1 MDYKYT
7 IDFIGEKLYNK
18 FIIIISG
25 DYMGK
30 IMDLFNTIKSNW
42 KTPAEGNYVPY
53 KEIVS
58 YSLGGTGVYFITAIV
73 GMIGLS
79 AGSMI
84 VGASIGIT
92 AMDLQTM
99 NVIST
104 LIMLLMAPTRAMLFD
119 NTKSK
124 MGKFRPYLLT
134 LGLPTAII
142 GTVFVYLPYE
152 TMAYNEKLVA
162 VFVCYTLLQFFS
174 PFYSAAYSGLVQ
186 VMSAN
191 SKERSWIIE
200 ISSII
205 YSFAPTVINPVM
217 PLIGPLD
224 DIKTYRI
231 GFPIF
236 CTIGVIISMLCVFG
250 TKERVIVPKKYVQKM
265 NFFEGLKKVSHNKYF
280 WIINISQW
288 FAFLNQG
295 YSYIFQWIFYYGMN
309 NPAIY
314 SIMTVIKGEA
324 YTPGMVAAAPLA
336 NKLGKKK
343 LCLLSLSIQ
352 TVCLVLMLFFYKN
365 YILLFACIF
374 IKEMVG
380 AVSIIYLP
388 AMKADM
394 MDYQQYK
401 TGDRLEGFIEQGGV
415 LIGSIVA
422 LATGYVFPIIFK
434 GYGLTNNYDDLYNA
448 AFRTPL
454 VRVSIICAIIGTI
467 LSIIPFIFYDLS
479 EGKRKNMITALKL
492 RAMFSDYDH
501 DDFDNSKLVEVFDLV
516 FDAEESLAKY
526 VVYQTKQEKE
536 CYMCAKIICDEV
548 EKLKAEDIDK
558 WNKIVEEYES
568 IKI

>member
-1 MDYKYT
+1 M
-7 IDFIGEKLYNK
+7 NK
-18 FIIIISG
+18 IKKGI
-25 DYMGK
+25 
-30 IMDLFNTIKSNW
+30 NTVKSNW
-42 KTPAEGNYVPY
+42 KTAPQGSYVPY
-53 KEIVS
+53 KEIVA
-58 YSLGGTGVYFITAIV
+58 YSVGGMGVYFITAIV

-84 VGASIGIT
+84 VGASIGIS

-99 NVIST
+99 NVITT
-104 LIMLLMAPTRAMLFD
+104 LVMLLIAPTRAMLFD

-124 MGKFRPYLLT
+124 MGKFRPYIMT

-152 TMAYNEKLVA
+152 TMEYNQKLIA

-174 PFYSAAYSGLVQ
+174 PFYSSAYSGLVQ

-224 DIKTYRI
+224 DMKTYRI

-250 TKERVIVPKKYVQKM
+250 TKERVIAPKQYVQKM
-265 NFFEGLKKVSHNKYF
+265 GFFEGLKKVSNNKYF
-280 WIINISQW
+280 WIINVSQW
-288 FAFLNQG
+288 LTFLSQG
-295 YSYIFQWIFYYGMN
+295 YGYIFQWIFYYGMN

-324 YTPGMVAAAPLA
+324 YTPGMVAAAPLT
-336 NKLGKKK
+336 NKLGKKRV
-343 LCLLSLSIQ
+343 CLISLSIQ
-352 TVCLVLMLFFYKN
+352 VVCLCLMMFLYKN
-365 YILLFACIF
+365 YVLLFVCIF

-401 TGDRLEGFIEQGGV
+401 TGDRLEGFIEQGGI
-415 LIGSIVA
+415 LLGSIVT
-422 LATGYVFPIIFK
+422 LATGYFLPIVFK
-434 GYGLTNNYDDLYNA
+434 TYGLTNNYDDLYNE

-454 VRVSIICAIIGTI
+454 VRAVIIYAIFGTI
-467 LSIIPFIFYDLS
+467 LSIIPFLFYDLT
-479 EGKRKNMITALKL
+479 EEKRKNMITALKL
-492 RAMFSDYDH
+492 RAIFSDFDRE
-501 DDFDNSKLVEVFDLV
+501 DFDNSNLVEVFNLV
-516 FDAEESLAKY
+516 CEAEANLEKYAKY
-526 VVYQTKQEKE
+526 ETKQEKE
-536 CYMCAKIICDEV
+536 KYMCAKIVCDEI
-548 EKLKAEDIDK
+548 EKLKAEDINK
-558 WNKIVEEYES
+558 WNKIIEEYKA
-568 IKI
+568 IKV

>member
-1 MDYKYT
+1 MKKGLT
-7 IDFIGEKLYNK
+7 EK
-18 FIIIISG
+18 ISNG
-25 DYMGK
+25 IK
-30 IMDLFNTIKSNW
+30 TVKSNW
-42 KTPAEGNYVPY
+42 SNAPQGSYVPY
-53 KEIVS
+53 KEIAA
-58 YSLGGTGVYFITAIV
+58 YSVGGAGVYFITAIV

-104 LIMLLMAPTRAMLFD
+104 LIMLLIAPTRAMLFD

-124 MGKFRPYLLT
+124 MGKFRPYILA
-134 LGLPTAII
+134 LGLPTAVI
-142 GTVFVYLPYE
+142 GTIFVYLPYE
-152 TMAYNEKLVA
+152 TMEYNQKLVA

-174 PFYSAAYSGLVQ
+174 PFYSSAYSGLVQ

-224 DIKTYRI
+224 DMRTYRI

-250 TKERVIVPKKYVQKM
+250 TKERVIVPKQYVQKM
-265 NFFEGLKKVSHNKYF
+265 NFIEGLKKVSHNKYF
-280 WIINISQW
+280 WIINVSQW
-288 FAFLNQG
+288 LSFLNQG
-295 YSYIFQWIFYYGMN
+295 YGYIFQWIFYYGMN

-324 YTPGMVAAAPLA
+324 YTPGMVAAAPLT

-343 LCLLSLSIQ
+343 VCLISLTIQVVCLCLMMFL
-352 TVCLVLMLFFYKN
+352 YKN
-365 YILLFACIF
+365 YVLLFVCIF

-401 TGDRLEGFIEQGGV
+401 TGDRLEGFIEQGGI

-422 LATGYVFPIIFK
+422 LATGYFMPVVFRT
-434 GYGLTNNYDDLYNA
+434 YGLTNNYDDLYNE

-454 VRVSIICAIIGTI
+454 VRVAIICAIFGTI
-467 LSIIPFIFYDLS
+467 LSIIPFLFYDLS
-479 EGKRKNMITALKL
+479 EEKRKNMITALKI
-492 RAMFSDYDH
+492 RAMFADFDN
-501 DDFDNSKLVEVFDLV
+501 DDFDGSSVQENLQLVDE
-516 FDAEESLAKY
+516 AERICKELSGY
-526 VVYQTKQEKE
+526 TTKQEKE
-536 CYMCAKIICDEV
+536 KYLGAKIVCDEV
-548 EKLKAEDIDK
+548 EKLKTENPAK
-558 WNKIVEEYES
+558 WNRITELYVMN
-568 IKI
+568 

>member
-1 MDYKYT
+1 
-7 IDFIGEKLYNK
+7 
-18 FIIIISG
+18 
-25 DYMGK
+25 MGK
-30 IMDLFNTIKSNW
+30 IKQTLNTIKSNW
-42 KTPAEGNYVPY
+42 KTAPEGSYVPY
-53 KEIVS
+53 KEIAA
-58 YSLGGTGVYFITAIV
+58 YSVGGTGVYFITAIV

-84 VGASIGIT
+84 VGAAIGIK

-99 NVIST
+99 NVITT

-124 MGKFRPYLLT
+124 MGKFRPYILT

-152 TMAYNEKLVA
+152 TMEYNQKLIA

-174 PFYSAAYSGLVQ
+174 PFYSSAYSGLVQ
-186 VMSAN
+186 VLSPN

-224 DIKTYRI
+224 KINTYRI

-250 TKERVIVPKKYVQKM
+250 TRERVIVPKQYVQKM

-288 FAFLNQG
+288 VAFLNQG
-295 YSYIFQWIFYYGMN
+295 YGYIFQWIFYYGMN

-314 SIMTVIKGEA
+314 SVMTVIKGEA
-324 YTPGMVAAAPLA
+324 YTPGMVAAAPLT
-336 NKLGKKK
+336 NKFGKKK
-343 LCLLSLSIQ
+343 VCLISLSIQ
-352 TVCLVLMLFFYKN
+352 VVCLCLMMFLYKN
-365 YILLFACIF
+365 YILLFVCIF

-401 TGDRLEGFIEQGGV
+401 TGDRLEGFIEQGGI
-415 LIGSIVA
+415 LMGSIVA
-422 LATGYVFPIIFK
+422 LATGYFIPLLFRT
-434 GYGLTNNYDDLYNA
+434 YGLTNNYDDLYNE

-454 VRVSIICAIIGTI
+454 VRASIIFAIVGTI
-467 LSIIPFIFYDLS
+467 LSIIPFLFYDLS
-479 EGKRKNMITALKL
+479 EEKRKNMINALKI
-492 RAMFSDYDH
+492 RALFADFEH
-501 DDFDNSKLVEVFDLV
+501 EDFDETSLENLALVYE
-516 FDAEESLAKY
+516 AENVLKEFANY
-526 VVYQTKQEKE
+526 NTKAEKE
-536 CYMCAKIICDEV
+536 KYLGARIVCDEV
-548 EKLKAEDIDK
+548 EKLKSENIEK
-558 WNKIVEEYES
+558 WNRLIAEYQS
-568 IKI
+568 VRA

>member
-1 MDYKYT
+1 MKKST
-7 IDFIGEKLYNK
+7 NLV
-18 FIIIISG
+18 
-25 DYMGK
+25 GK
-30 IMDLFNTIKSNW
+30 ITNGIKTVKSNW
-42 KTPAEGNYVPY
+42 KTAPEGSYVPY
-53 KEIVS
+53 KEIAA
-58 YSLGGTGVYFITAIV
+58 YSVGGAGVYFITAIV

-99 NVIST
+99 NVITT
-104 LIMLLMAPTRAMLFD
+104 LIMLLIAPTRAMLFD

-124 MGKFRPYLLT
+124 MGKFRPYILT

-152 TMAYNEKLVA
+152 TMEYNQKLIA

-174 PFYSAAYSGLVQ
+174 PFYSSAYAGLVQ

-231 GFPIF
+231 GFPVF
-236 CTIGVIISMLCVFG
+236 CTIGIIVSMLCVFG
-250 TKERVIVPKKYVQKM
+250 TKERVIVPKQYVQKM

-280 WIINISQW
+280 WIINVSQW
-288 FAFLNQG
+288 LSFLNQG
-295 YSYIFQWIFYYGMN
+295 YGYIFQWIFYYGMN
-309 NPAIY
+309 NPAVY

-324 YTPGMVAAAPLA
+324 YTPGMVAAAPLT
-336 NKLGKKK
+336 NKLGKKRI
-343 LCLLSLSIQ
+343 CLISLSIQ
-352 TVCLVLMLFFYKN
+352 VICLVLMIFLYKN
-365 YILLFACIF
+365 YVLLFICIF

-401 TGDRLEGFIEQGGV
+401 TGDRLEGFIDQSGV

-422 LATGYVFPIIFK
+422 LATGYVFPLIFK
-434 GYGLTNNYDDLYNA
+434 AYGFTNNYDDLYMA
-448 AFRTPL
+448 DFRNPL
-454 VRVSIICAIIGTI
+454 VRIVIICAIVGTI
-467 LSIIPFIFYDLS
+467 LSIIPFLFYDLS
-479 EGKRKNMITALKL
+479 EEKRKNMITALKI
-492 RAMFSDYDH
+492 RAMFADFDRE
-501 DDFDNSKLVEVFDLV
+501 DFDNSKLCENLELV
-516 FDAEESLAKY
+516 YKAEKVLKEYEHYS
-526 VVYQTKQEKE
+526 TKQEKE
-536 CYMCAKIICDEV
+536 KYLSAKIVCDEV
-548 EKLKAEDIDK
+548 EKLKAENTAK
-558 WNKIVEEYES
+558 WNRITGQYRMLKA
-568 IKI
+568 

>member
-1 MDYKYT
+1 MD
-7 IDFIGEKLYNK
+7 
-18 FIIIISG
+18 
-25 DYMGK
+25 K
-30 IMDLFNTIKSNW
+30 IRNFLSTIKSNW
-42 KTPAEGNYVPY
+42 KTAPEGSYVPY
-53 KEIVS
+53 KEIVA
-58 YSLGGTGVYFITAIV
+58 YSVGGAGVYFITAIV

-84 VGASIGIT
+84 VGASIGIKIID
-92 AMDLQTM
+92 MQTM
-99 NVIST
+99 NVIIS

-124 MGKFRPYLLT
+124 MGKFRPYILT

-152 TMAYNEKLVA
+152 TMEYKEKIVA

-174 PFYSAAYSGLVQ
+174 PFYSSAYSGLVQ

-217 PLIGPLD
+217 PLIGDLD
-224 DIKTYRI
+224 NIKTYRI

-236 CTIGVIISMLCVFG
+236 CTIGVIVSMLCVFG
-250 TKERVIVPKKYVQKM
+250 TKERVIVPKQYVQKM

-288 FAFLNQG
+288 VAFLNQG
-295 YSYIFQWIFYYGMN
+295 YANIFQWIFYYGMN
-309 NPAIY
+309 NSAIY

-324 YTPGMVAAAPLA
+324 YTPGMIAAAPLT
-336 NKLGKKK
+336 NKLGKKRICLISLSVQVVC
-343 LCLLSLSIQ
+343 LCLMMFL
-352 TVCLVLMLFFYKN
+352 YKN
-365 YILLFACIF
+365 YILLFICIF

-401 TGDRLEGFIEQGGV
+401 TGDRLEGFIEQGGI
-415 LIGSIVA
+415 LIGSILG
-422 LATGYVFPIIFK
+422 LATGYFMPLVFRT
-434 GYGLTNNYDDLYNA
+434 YGLTNNYEDLYNE

-454 VRVSIICAIIGTI
+454 VRVAIICAIFGTI
-467 LSIIPFIFYDLS
+467 LSIIPFLFYDLS
-479 EGKRKNMITALKL
+479 EEKRKNMISALKI
-492 RAMFSDYDH
+492 RALFSDFEH
-501 DDFDNSKLVEVFDLV
+501 EDFDESNLNDLELVYE
-516 FDAEESLAKY
+516 AEKMLNEYKD
-526 VVYQTKQEKE
+526 YQTKQEKE
-536 CYMCAKIICDEV
+536 KYLGAKIVCDEV
-548 EKLKAEDIDK
+548 EKLKAENIIK
-558 WNKIVEEYES
+558 WNEIEEQYQVL
-568 IKI
+568 KVNA

>member
-1 MDYKYT
+1 
-7 IDFIGEKLYNK
+7 
-18 FIIIISG
+18 
-25 DYMGK
+25 MGK
-30 IMDLFNTIKSNW
+30 IQKLFNTVKSNW

-58 YSLGGTGVYFITAIV
+58 YSVGGTGVYFITAIV

-84 VGASIGIT
+84 VGASIGIK

-124 MGKFRPYLLT
+124 MGKFRPYLLA

-142 GTVFVYLPYE
+142 GIVFVYLPYE

-162 VFVCYTLLQFFS
+162 VFVCYTLLQFVS

-236 CTIGVIISMLCVFG
+236 CTIGVVISMLCVFG
-250 TKERVIVPKKYVQKM
+250 TKERVIVPKQYVQKM

-280 WIINISQW
+280 WIINVSQW

-295 YSYIFQWIFYYGMN
+295 YGYIFQWIFYYGMN

-324 YTPGMVAAAPLA
+324 YTPGMLAAAPLT
-336 NKLGKKK
+336 NKLGKKRI
-343 LCLLSLSIQ
+343 CLISLSIQ
-352 TVCLVLMLFFYKN
+352 TICLVLMLFLYKN
-365 YILLFACIF
+365 YVLLFICIF

-422 LATGYVFPIIFK
+422 LATGYVFPLIFRT
-434 GYGLTNNYDDLYNA
+434 YGLTNNYDDLYNA

-454 VRVSIICAIIGTI
+454 VRISIICAIGGTI
-467 LSIIPFIFYDLS
+467 LSLIPFLFYDLS

-492 RAMFSDYDH
+492 RAIFSDFDRN
-501 DDFDNSKLVEVFDLV
+501 DFDNSNLVEVINLV
-516 FDAEESLAKY
+516 FEAETNLTQYAGYK
-526 VVYQTKQEKE
+526 TKQEKE

-548 EKLKAEDIDK
+548 EKLKAENIDK
-558 WNKIVEEYES
+558 WNRILEEYQA
-568 IKI
+568 IKV

>member
-1 MDYKYT
+1 
-7 IDFIGEKLYNK
+7 
-18 FIIIISG
+18 
-25 DYMGK
+25 MGK
-30 IMDLFNTIKSNW
+30 IASKFQIIKNNWSNA
-42 KTPAEGNYVPY
+42 PEGCYVPY
-53 KEIVS
+53 KEIAA
-58 YSLGGTGVYFITAIV
+58 YSIGGTGVYFITAIV

-84 VGASIGIT
+84 VGASIGIK

-99 NVIST
+99 NVITT
-104 LIMLLMAPTRAMLFD
+104 LIMLLIAPTRAMLFD

-134 LGLPTAII
+134 LGLPTAVI

-152 TMAYNEKLVA
+152 TMEYSEKLVA

-174 PFYSAAYSGLVQ
+174 PFYSSAYAGLVQ

-224 DIKTYRI
+224 NIKTYRI

-236 CTIGVIISMLCVFG
+236 CIIGIIISMLCVFG
-250 TKERVIVPKKYVQKM
+250 TKERVIVPKQYVQKM

-280 WIINISQW
+280 WIINVSQW
-288 FAFLNQG
+288 LSFLNQG
-295 YSYIFQWIFYYGMN
+295 YGYIFQWIFYYGMN

-324 YTPGMVAAAPLA
+324 YTPGMVAAAPLT
-336 NKLGKKK
+336 NKFGKKRV
-343 LCLLSLSIQ
+343 CLISLSIQ
-352 TVCLVLMLFFYKN
+352 VICLVLMLFLYKN
-365 YILLFACIF
+365 YVLLFICIF

-422 LATGYVFPIIFK
+422 LATGYVFPLIFK
-434 GYGLTNNYDDLYNA
+434 AYGFTNNYDDLYKA
-448 AFRTPL
+448 EFRNPL
-454 VRVSIICAIIGTI
+454 VGIVIGCAIFGTI
-467 LSIIPFIFYDLS
+467 LSIIPFLFYDLS
-479 EGKRKNMITALKL
+479 EEKRKNMITALKI
-492 RAMFSDYDH
+492 RAMFSDFDH
-501 DDFDNSKLVEVFDLV
+501 DDFDNSNLCEILDLVEL
-516 FDAEESLAKY
+516 AEKDVKEY
-526 VVYQTKQEKE
+526 ENYETKQEKE
-536 CYMCAKIICDEV
+536 KYVCAKIVCDEI
-548 EKLKAEDIDK
+548 EKLKAENADK
-558 WNKIVEEYES
+558 WNRILEQYQL
-568 IKI
+568 IKA

>member
-1 MDYKYT
+1 
-7 IDFIGEKLYNK
+7 
-18 FIIIISG
+18 
-25 DYMGK
+25 MGK
-30 IMDLFNTIKSNW
+30 IKKLFDTVKTNW

-53 KEIVS
+53 KEIAA
-58 YSLGGTGVYFITAIV
+58 YSIGGAGVYFITAIV

-104 LIMLLMAPTRAMLFD
+104 LIMLLIAPTRAMLFD

-124 MGKFRPYLLT
+124 MGKFRPYIMT
-134 LGLPTAII
+134 LGLPTAVI

-152 TMAYNEKLVA
+152 TMEYKEKLVA

-174 PFYSAAYSGLVQ
+174 PFYSSAYSGLVQ

-224 DIKTYRI
+224 DMKTYRI

-236 CTIGVIISMLCVFG
+236 CTIGVIVSMLCVFG
-250 TKERVIVPKKYVQKM
+250 TKERVIVPRQYVQKM

-280 WIINISQW
+280 WIINVSQW
-288 FAFLNQG
+288 LTFLNQG
-295 YSYIFQWIFYYGMN
+295 YGYIFQWIFYYGMN

-324 YTPGMVAAAPLA
+324 YTPGMVAAAPLT
-336 NKLGKKK
+336 NKLGKKRI
-343 LCLLSLSIQ
+343 CLISLSIQ
-352 TVCLVLMLFFYKN
+352 VICLILMLFLYKN
-365 YILLFACIF
+365 YVLLFICIF

-401 TGDRLEGFIEQGGV
+401 TGDRLEGFIEQGGI
-415 LIGSIVA
+415 LMGSIVA
-422 LATGYVFPIIFK
+422 LATGYFMPLVFRT
-434 GYGLTNNYDDLYNA
+434 YGLTNNYDDLYNA
-448 AFRTPL
+448 DFRTPL
-454 VRVSIICAIIGTI
+454 VRIVIICAIFGTF
-467 LSIIPFIFYDLS
+467 LSIIPFLFYDLS
-479 EGKRKNMITALKL
+479 EEKRKNMITALKI
-492 RAMFSDYDH
+492 RAMFADFDQE
-501 DDFDNSKLVEVFDLV
+501 DFDNSKLCEVLNLV
-516 FDAEESLAKY
+516 FEAEASLEQYAE
-526 VVYQTKQEKE
+526 YQTKKEKE

-548 EKLKAEDIDK
+548 EKLKTENIDK
-558 WNKIVEEYES
+558 WNKLLAEYQAV
-568 IKI
+568 KA

>member
-1 MDYKYT
+1 
-7 IDFIGEKLYNK
+7 
-18 FIIIISG
+18 
-25 DYMGK
+25 MGK
-30 IMDLFNTIKSNW
+30 ISNILKTIKSNW
-42 KTPAEGNYVPY
+42 SSAPEGSYVPY

-58 YSLGGTGVYFITAIV
+58 YSVGGAGVYFITAIV

-84 VGASIGIT
+84 VGASIGIK

-104 LIMLLMAPTRAMLFD
+104 LIMLLIAPTRAMLFD

-124 MGKFRPYLLT
+124 MGKFRPYILT
-134 LGLPTAII
+134 LGLPTAVI

-152 TMAYNEKLVA
+152 TMEYKEKLMA

-174 PFYSAAYSGLVQ
+174 PFYSSAYSGLVQ

-191 SKERSWIIE
+191 SRERSWIIE

-224 DIKTYRI
+224 SIKTYRI

-236 CTIGVIISMLCVFG
+236 CTIGVIVSMLCVFG
-250 TKERVIVPKKYVQKM
+250 TKERVIVPKQYVQKM

-288 FAFLNQG
+288 VAFLNQG
-295 YSYIFQWIFYYGMN
+295 YANIFQWIFYYGMN
-309 NPAIY
+309 NPAVY
-314 SIMTVIKGEA
+314 SLMTVIKGEA
-324 YTPGMVAAAPLA
+324 YTPGMVAAAPLT
-336 NKLGKKK
+336 NKLGKKRV
-343 LCLLSLSIQ
+343 CLISLSIQ
-352 TVCLVLMLFFYKN
+352 VVCLCLMMFLYKN
-365 YILLFACIF
+365 YILLFICIF

-401 TGDRLEGFIEQGGV
+401 TGDRLEGFIEQGGI
-415 LIGSIVA
+415 LIGSILG
-422 LATGYVFPIIFK
+422 LATGYFMPLVFRT
-434 GYGLTNNYDDLYNA
+434 YGLTNNYDDLYNA
-448 AFRTPL
+448 DFRTPL
-454 VRVSIICAIIGTI
+454 VRVVIICAIFGTI
-467 LSIIPFIFYDLS
+467 LSIIPFLFYDLS
-479 EGKRKNMITALKL
+479 EEKRKNMINALKI
-492 RAMFSDYDH
+492 RAMFADFEH
-501 DDFDNSKLVEVFDLV
+501 EDFDTSVLSNLELVYEARKALK
-516 FDAEESLAKY
+516 EYEN
-526 VVYQTKQEKE
+526 YQTKAEKE
-536 CYMCAKIICDEV
+536 KYLGAKILCDEV
-548 EKLKAEDIDK
+548 EKLKTEDFNK
-558 WNKIVEEYES
+558 WNRIEEKY
-568 IKI
+568 KMLKA

>member
-1 MDYKYT
+1 
-7 IDFIGEKLYNK
+7 
-18 FIIIISG
+18 
-25 DYMGK
+25 MGK
-30 IMDLFNTIKSNW
+30 ISKAIKTVKSNW
-42 KTPAEGNYVPY
+42 NTAPEGSYVPY

-58 YSLGGTGVYFITAIV
+58 YSVGGMGVYFITAIV

-99 NVIST
+99 NVIT
-104 LIMLLMAPTRAMLFD
+104 TIVMLLIAPTRAMLFD

-124 MGKFRPYLLT
+124 MGKFRPYIMT
-134 LGLPTAII
+134 LGLPTAVI

-152 TMAYNEKLVA
+152 TMEYKEKLIA

-174 PFYSAAYSGLVQ
+174 PFYSSAYSGLVQ

-224 DIKTYRI
+224 DMKTYRI

-250 TKERVIVPKKYVQKM
+250 TKERVIAPKQYVQKM
-265 NFFEGLKKVSHNKYF
+265 GFFEGLKKVSHNKYF

-288 FAFLNQG
+288 VTFLSQG
-295 YSYIFQWIFYYGMN
+295 YGYIFQWIFYYGMN

-324 YTPGMVAAAPLA
+324 YTPGMVAAAPLT

-343 LCLLSLSIQ
+343 VCLISLSIQ
-352 TVCLVLMLFFYKN
+352 VVCLCLMMFLYKN
-365 YILLFACIF
+365 YVLLFVCIF

-401 TGDRLEGFIEQGGV
+401 TGDRLEGFIEQGGI
-415 LIGSIVA
+415 LIGSVVT
-422 LATGYVFPIIFK
+422 LVTGYFLPIVFRN
-434 GYGLTNNYDDLYNA
+434 YGLTNNYDDLYNE

-454 VRVSIICAIIGTI
+454 VRAVIIYAIFGTI
-467 LSIIPFIFYDLS
+467 LSIIPFLFYDLT
-479 EGKRKNMITALKL
+479 EEKRKSMINSLKI
-492 RAMFSDYDH
+492 RAMFADFESE
-501 DDFDNSKLVEVFDLV
+501 DFDESKLSDLELV
-516 FDAEESLAKY
+516 YEAEKVLNEY
-526 VVYQTKQEKE
+526 EDYQTKQEKE
-536 CYMCAKIICDEV
+536 KYICAKILCDEV
-548 EKLKAEDIDK
+548 VKLKAENIDK
-558 WNKIVEEYES
+558 WNRIEDQYKS
-568 IKI
+568 IKA

>member
-1 MDYKYT
+1 
-7 IDFIGEKLYNK
+7 
-18 FIIIISG
+18 
-25 DYMGK
+25 MGK
-30 IMDLFNTIKSNW
+30 IASKFQIIKKNWSNA
-42 KTPAEGNYVPY
+42 PEGCYVPY
-53 KEIVS
+53 KEIAA
-58 YSLGGTGVYFITAIV
+58 YSIGGTGVYFITAIV

-84 VGASIGIT
+84 VGASIGIK

-99 NVIST
+99 NVIT
-104 LIMLLMAPTRAMLFD
+104 ILIMLLIAPTRAMLFD

-134 LGLPTAII
+134 LGLPTAVI

-152 TMAYNEKLVA
+152 TMEYKEKLVA

-174 PFYSAAYSGLVQ
+174 PFYSSAYSGLVQ

-224 DIKTYRI
+224 NIKTYRI

-236 CTIGVIISMLCVFG
+236 CIIGIIISMLCVFG
-250 TKERVIVPKKYVQKM
+250 TKERVIVPKQYVQKM

-280 WIINISQW
+280 WIINVSQW
-288 FAFLNQG
+288 LSFLNQG
-295 YSYIFQWIFYYGMN
+295 YGYIFQWIFYYGMN

-324 YTPGMVAAAPLA
+324 YTPGMVAAAPLT
-336 NKLGKKK
+336 NKFGKKRV
-343 LCLLSLSIQ
+343 CLISLSIQ
-352 TVCLVLMLFFYKN
+352 VVCLVLMLFLYKN
-365 YILLFACIF
+365 YVLLFICIF

-422 LATGYVFPIIFK
+422 LATGYVFPLIFK
-434 GYGLTNNYDDLYNA
+434 AYGFTNNYDDLYKA
-448 AFRTPL
+448 EFRNPL
-454 VRVSIICAIIGTI
+454 VGIVIGCAIFGTI
-467 LSIIPFIFYDLS
+467 LSIIPFLFYDLS
-479 EGKRKNMITALKL
+479 EEKRKNMIIALKL
-492 RAMFSDYDH
+492 RAMFSDFDH
-501 DDFDNSKLVEVFDLV
+501 DDFDNSNLCEILDLVEL
-516 FDAEESLAKY
+516 AEKDIKEY
-526 VVYQTKQEKE
+526 ENYETKQEKE
-536 CYMCAKIICDEV
+536 KYVCAKIVCDEI
-548 EKLKAEDIDK
+548 EKLKAENADK
-558 WNKIVEEYES
+558 WNRILE
-568 IKI
+568 

>member
-1 MDYKYT
+1 MD
-7 IDFIGEKLYNK
+7 
-18 FIIIISG
+18 
-25 DYMGK
+25 K
-30 IMDLFNTIKSNW
+30 IRNFLSTIKSNW
-42 KTPAEGNYVPY
+42 KTAPDGSYVPY
-53 KEIVS
+53 KEIVA
-58 YSLGGTGVYFITAIV
+58 YSVGGAGVYFITAIV

-84 VGASIGIT
+84 VGASIGIKIID
-92 AMDLQTM
+92 MQTM
-99 NVIST
+99 NVIIS

-124 MGKFRPYLLT
+124 MGKFRPYILT

-152 TMAYNEKLVA
+152 TMEYKEKIVA

-174 PFYSAAYSGLVQ
+174 PFYSSAYSGLVQ

-217 PLIGPLD
+217 PLIGDLD
-224 DIKTYRI
+224 NIKTYRI

-236 CTIGVIISMLCVFG
+236 CTIGVIVSMLCVFG
-250 TKERVIVPKKYVQKM
+250 TKERVIVPKQYVQKM

-288 FAFLNQG
+288 VAFLNQG
-295 YSYIFQWIFYYGMN
+295 YANIFQWIFYYGMN
-309 NPAIY
+309 NSAIY

-324 YTPGMVAAAPLA
+324 YTPGMIAAAPLT
-336 NKLGKKK
+336 NKLGKKRI
-343 LCLLSLSIQ
+343 CILSLSIQ
-352 TVCLVLMLFFYKN
+352 VVCLCLMMFLYKN
-365 YILLFACIF
+365 YILLFICIF

-401 TGDRLEGFIEQGGV
+401 TGDRLEGFIEQGGI
-415 LIGSIVA
+415 LIGSILG
-422 LATGYVFPIIFK
+422 LATGYFMPLVFRT
-434 GYGLTNNYDDLYNA
+434 YGLTNNYEDLYNE

-454 VRVSIICAIIGTI
+454 VRVAIICAIFGTI
-467 LSIIPFIFYDLS
+467 LSIIPFLFYDLS
-479 EGKRKNMITALKL
+479 EEKRKNMISALKI
-492 RAMFSDYDH
+492 RALFSDFEH
-501 DDFDNSKLVEVFDLV
+501 EDFDESNLNDLELVYE
-516 FDAEESLAKY
+516 AEKMLNEYKD
-526 VVYQTKQEKE
+526 YQTKQEKE
-536 CYMCAKIICDEV
+536 KYLGAKILCDEV
-548 EKLKAEDIDK
+548 EKLKAENSER
-558 WNKIVEEYES
+558 WNRLEAHYQS
-568 IKI
+568 IKA

>member
-1 MDYKYT
+1 
-7 IDFIGEKLYNK
+7 
-18 FIIIISG
+18 
-25 DYMGK
+25 MGK
-30 IMDLFNTIKSNW
+30 IKNFLSTIKSNW
-42 KTPAEGNYVPY
+42 KTAPEGSYVPY
-53 KEIVS
+53 KEIAA
-58 YSLGGTGVYFITAIV
+58 YSVGGAGVYFITAIV
-73 GMIGLS
+73 GMISLS

-84 VGASIGIT
+84 VGASIGIK

-104 LIMLLMAPTRAMLFD
+104 LIMLLIAPTRAMLFD

-124 MGKFRPYLLT
+124 MGKFRPYIMT

-152 TMAYNEKLVA
+152 TMEYNEKLVA

-174 PFYSAAYSGLVQ
+174 PFYSSAYSGLVQ

-224 DIKTYRI
+224 NMRTYRI

-236 CTIGVIISMLCVFG
+236 CTIGVIVSMLCVFG
-250 TKERVIVPKKYVQKM
+250 TKERVIVPKQYVQKM

-280 WIINISQW
+280 WIINVSQW
-288 FAFLNQG
+288 VAFLNQG
-295 YSYIFQWIFYYGMN
+295 YGYIFQWIFYYGMN

-324 YTPGMVAAAPLA
+324 YTPGMVAAAPLT
-336 NKLGKKK
+336 NKLGKKRV
-343 LCLLSLSIQ
+343 CLISLSIQ
-352 TVCLVLMLFFYKN
+352 VVCLCLMLLFYKN
-365 YILLFACIF
+365 YILLFVCIF

-401 TGDRLEGFIEQGGV
+401 TGDRLEGFIEQGGI
-415 LIGSIVA
+415 LIGSILG
-422 LATGYVFPIIFK
+422 LATGYFMPLVFRTH
-434 GYGLTNNYDDLYNA
+434 GLTNNYDDLYNE

-454 VRVSIICAIIGTI
+454 VRVVIIYAIFGTI
-467 LSIIPFIFYDLS
+467 LSIIPFLFYDLS
-479 EGKRKNMITALKL
+479 EEKRKNMISALKI
-492 RAMFSDYDH
+492 RALFSDFEH
-501 DDFDNSKLVEVFDLV
+501 EDFDETTLNNLELVYE
-516 FDAEESLAKY
+516 AEKALKGFENY
-526 VVYQTKQEKE
+526 NTKSEKE
-536 CYMCAKIICDEV
+536 KYLGAKILCDEV
-548 EKLKAEDIDK
+548 EKLKKEDSAR
-558 WNKIVEEYES
+558 WLKIEEKYQK
-568 IKI
+568 IKVNA

>member
-1 MDYKYT
+1 MKNGIT
-7 IDFIGEKLYNK
+7 EK
-18 FIIIISG
+18 ISNG
-25 DYMGK
+25 IK
-30 IMDLFNTIKSNW
+30 TVKSNW
-42 KTPAEGNYVPY
+42 SNAPQGCYVPY
-53 KEIVS
+53 KEIAA
-58 YSLGGTGVYFITAIV
+58 YSVGGAGVYFITAIV
-73 GMIGLS
+73 GMIALS

-104 LIMLLMAPTRAMLFD
+104 LIMLLIAPTRAMLFD

-124 MGKFRPYLLT
+124 MGKFRPYILA
-134 LGLPTAII
+134 LGLPTAVI
-142 GTVFVYLPYE
+142 GTIFVYLPYE
-152 TMAYNEKLVA
+152 TMEYNQKLVA

-174 PFYSAAYSGLVQ
+174 PFYSSAYSGLVQ

-224 DIKTYRI
+224 DMRTYRI

-236 CTIGVIISMLCVFG
+236 CTIGVIVSMLCVFG
-250 TKERVIVPKKYVQKM
+250 TKERVIVPKQYVQKM

-280 WIINISQW
+280 WIINVSQW
-288 FAFLNQG
+288 LSFLNQG
-295 YSYIFQWIFYYGMN
+295 YGYIFQWIFYYGMN

-324 YTPGMVAAAPLA
+324 YTPGMVAAAPLT

-343 LCLLSLSIQ
+343 VCLISLSIQ
-352 TVCLVLMLFFYKN
+352 VVCLCLMMFLYKN
-365 YILLFACIF
+365 YILLFVCIF

-401 TGDRLEGFIEQGGV
+401 TGDRLEGFIEQGGI

-422 LATGYVFPIIFK
+422 LVTGYFMPIVFK
-434 GYGLTNNYDDLYNA
+434 TYGLTNNYDDLYNE

-454 VRVSIICAIIGTI
+454 VRVAIICAIFGTI
-467 LSIIPFIFYDLS
+467 LSIIPFLFYDLS
-479 EGKRKNMITALKL
+479 EEKRKNMITALKI
-492 RAMFSDYDH
+492 RAMFADFDN
-501 DDFDNSKLVEVFDLV
+501 DDFDSSTVQENLQLVD
-516 FDAEESLAKY
+516 DAEKICKELAGY
-526 VVYQTKQEKE
+526 TTKQDKEK
-536 CYMCAKIICDEV
+536 YLGAKIVCDEV
-548 EKLKAEDIDK
+548 EKLKTENFAK
-558 WNKIVEEYES
+558 WNRITELYAME
-568 IKI
+568 

>member
-1 MDYKYT
+1 MEIT
-7 IDFIGEKLYNK
+7 NK
-18 FIIIISG
+18 IKNG
-25 DYMGK
+25 
-30 IMDLFNTIKSNW
+30 LNTVKSNW
-42 KTPAEGNYVPY
+42 RTAPQGNYVSY

-58 YSLGGTGVYFITAIV
+58 YSVGGMGVYFITAIV

-84 VGASIGIT
+84 VGASIGIS

-99 NVIST
+99 NVITT
-104 LIMLLMAPTRAMLFD
+104 LVMLLIAPTRAMLFD

-124 MGKFRPYLLT
+124 MGKFRPYILT

-152 TMAYNEKLVA
+152 TMEYNQKLIA

-174 PFYSAAYSGLVQ
+174 PFYSSAYSGLVQ

-224 DIKTYRI
+224 NIKTYRI

-236 CTIGVIISMLCVFG
+236 CTIGIVISMLCVFG
-250 TKERVIVPKKYVQKM
+250 TKERIIAPKQYVQKM
-265 NFFEGLKKVSHNKYF
+265 GFFEGLKKVSHNKYF
-280 WIINISQW
+280 WIINVSQW
-288 FAFLNQG
+288 MSFLSQG
-295 YSYIFQWIFYYGMN
+295 YGYIFQWIFYYGMN

-324 YTPGMVAAAPLA
+324 YTPGMVAAAPLT
-336 NKLGKKK
+336 NKLGKKRV
-343 LCLLSLSIQ
+343 CLISLSIQ
-352 TVCLVLMLFFYKN
+352 VICLCLMLFLYKN
-365 YILLFACIF
+365 YVLLFICIF

-401 TGDRLEGFIEQGGV
+401 TGDRLEGFIEQSGI
-415 LIGSIVA
+415 LIGSIVT
-422 LATGYVFPIIFK
+422 LATGYFLPVVFK
-434 GYGLTNNYDDLYNA
+434 TYGLTNNYDDLYNE

-454 VRVSIICAIIGTI
+454 VRAVIIYAIFGTL
-467 LSIIPFIFYDLS
+467 LSIIPFLFYDLT
-479 EGKRKNMITALKL
+479 EEKRKNMIAALKL
-492 RAMFSDYDH
+492 RAIFSDFDNA
-501 DDFDNSKLVEVFDLV
+501 DFDNSNLVEVINIV
-516 FDAEESLAKY
+516 CEAETNLERYEKY
-526 VVYQTKQEKE
+526 ETKQEKE
-536 CYMCAKIICDEV
+536 YYICAKIICDEIA
-548 EKLKAEDIDK
+548 KLKLEDIEK
-558 WNKIVEEYES
+558 WKRILEEYRT
-568 IKI
+568 IKA